1 MASVNPSR
9 LRGHNY
15 GVSEGWKSHI
25 KQSRCSVCVWLNVL
39 CVLKSSLEVSMFYT
53 VLNINLMLSC
63 GQLGY
68 KERIEFSLVQLLR
81 GRDEE
86 EMVRESMGGRGNEI
100 NRKTGNK

>member
-1 MASVNPSR
+1 
-9 LRGHNY
+9 
-15 GVSEGWKSHI
+15 
-25 KQSRCSVCVWLNVL
+25 
-39 CVLKSSLEVSMFYT
+39 MFYT
-53 VLNINLMLSC
+53 VLNMNLMLSC